1 MLNQNSYIYLLVSEE
16 NNIFKIGKADNIIN
30 RYETLKSKWGDFNL
44 SNSYQIKCNENNIF
58 KIEKTLHY
66 IFKDFNI
73 MPDYQYDGYTEWF
86 DMKCYKDSE
95 GNTYDFAFGMNWK
108 GVIKDKRTTNY
119 K

>member
-1 MLNQNSYIYLLVSEE
+1 MGEFEPSADAVLVNFGVQNQAVLDLISGIAAPSALLPLQMPASMQTVEE
-16 NNIFKIGKADNIIN
+16 QFEDTP
-30 RYETLKSKWGDFNL
+30 R
-44 SNSYQIKCNENNIF
+44 
-58 KIEKTLHY
+58 
-66 IFKDFNI
+66 
-73 MPDYQYDGYTEWF
+73 